1 MIKNK
6 KLIQFD
12 WAIKSI
18 LRRKKNFKIL
28 EGFLSELLE
37 KDIKI
42 KSILES
48 ESNIQN
54 PDDKQN
60 RVDLLVKTNEG
71 EHVIIEIQVQSQSDY
86 LSRVLF
92 ATSKEVVEN
101 IGRGDKYSVIPKIIS
116 ISILYF
122 DIFKNDDSVHV
133 MTKAVVDSSGT
144 FYKLSEILKKQ
155 QGVADESI
163 DIFPDHYFIEVQKF
177 KGEIRKSLDEW
188 IYFLKTEEIKGD
200 ISAKGLKEA
209 SSELD
214 YLKLSAKDK
223 RDYNAHL
230 ESKSLHAQYIDKV
243 KAESLAQGIAQGI
256 AQGTAQGIAQGTAQG
271 IAQGVAKQKAEAEKE
286 KAERDKKEAE
296 KNKRITTG
304 LLDYGFDLDAISDLT
319 GIDLSELE
327 KLEEI
332 EV

>member
-1 MIKNK
+1 MKNK

-122 DIFKNDDSVHV
+122 DIFKDDDSVHV
-133 MTKAVVDSSGT
+133 MTKAVLSSSGT
-144 FYKLSEILKKQ
+144 FYKLSEIVKKQ
-155 QGVADESI
+155 FLARLANESI

-188 IYFLKTEEIKGD
+188 IYFLKTEEIKGE

-223 RDYNAHL
+223 RDYNAYL

-243 KAESLAQGIAQGI
+243 KAESLAQGIAQGV
-256 AQGTAQGIAQGTAQG
+256 AKGRAEGVAE
-271 IAQGVAKQKAEAEKE
+271 GVAKEKAEAEKE
-286 KAERDKKEAE
+286 NTE

-304 LLDYGFDLDAISDLT
+304 LLKYGLDLDAISDIT